1 MHARGESFGHTVWA
15 FRPRSVSTPTS
26 TGARATSLELLIA
39 APSGGTVRLMP
50 SDAAA
55 PSPQRAFWGLAA
67 ASLVLVLTGV
77 IGYFVIVFHLG
88 GWLPSVRNNAL
99 PNWLLI
105 AVAVGLS
112 ILAIRRAPTARA
124 PKVILGVDVVLAGLF
139 AAVLYVVTVVP
150 AATGPTLGAPA
161 PDFALVD
168 QSGKT
173 VRLSDLRGAPV
184 LLVFYRGHW

>member
-1 MHARGESFGHTVWA
+1 
-15 FRPRSVSTPTS
+15 
-26 TGARATSLELLIA
+26 
-39 APSGGTVRLMP
+39 
-50 SDAAA
+50 
-55 PSPQRAFWGLAA
+55 
-67 ASLVLVLTGV
+67 V

>member
-1 MHARGESFGHTVWA
+1 
-15 FRPRSVSTPTS
+15 
-26 TGARATSLELLIA
+26 LIA
-39 APSGGTVRLMP
+39 APPGGTVRLMP

-55 PSPQRAFWGLAA
+55 PSPPRAFWGLAT
-67 ASLVLVLTGV
+67 ASLVFALTGV

-88 GWLPSVRNNAL
+88 EWLPSVRNNAL
-99 PNWLLI
+99 PNWFLVI
-105 AVAVGLS
+105 VAVGLS
-112 ILAIRRAPTARA
+112 ILAIRRAPTART
-124 PKVILGVDVVLAGLF
+124 PKVLLAVEVVLAGLF
-139 AAVLYVVTVVP
+139 AALLYGVTVVP
-150 AATGPTLGAPA
+150 AATGPALGAPA

>member
-1 MHARGESFGHTVWA
+1 
-15 FRPRSVSTPTS
+15 
-26 TGARATSLELLIA
+26 LIVE
-39 APSGGTVRLMP
+39 PSSGTVRLMP

-55 PSPQRAFWGLAA
+55 PSPPRVFWGLAA

-99 PNWLLI
+99 PNWFLVGL
-105 AVAVGLS
+105 AVGLS
-112 ILAIRRAPTARA
+112 ILAIRRAPTAWT
-124 PKVILGVDVVLAGLF
+124 PKLLLGVEVVLAGLF
-139 AAVLYVVTVVP
+139 AAVLYVVTAVP
-150 AATGPTLGAPA
+150 AATGPALGAPA